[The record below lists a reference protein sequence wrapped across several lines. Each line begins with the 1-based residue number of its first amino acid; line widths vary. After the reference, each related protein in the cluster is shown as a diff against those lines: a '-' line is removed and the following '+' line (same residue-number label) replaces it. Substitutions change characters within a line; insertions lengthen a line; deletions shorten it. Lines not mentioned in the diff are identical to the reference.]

1 MRRTGEPFFSFIFYS
16 QNLREPFIVNFLLQV
31 SAAANNSECG
41 LGVAF
46 NSKIGGVRVLDG
58 PITDA
63 LEAKALSFNRDH
75 IDIFSASW
83 GPDDDGNTVDGPG
96 TLASRALAEGV
107 KFGRKG
113 KGSIFMWASGNGGKV
128 RNSVICSDYLLTLL

>member
-16 QNLREPFIVNFLLQV
+16 QNLREPFIVNFRLQV

-96 TLASRALAEGV
+96 TLASRALKEGV

-128 RNSVICSDYLLTLL
+128 RKSVICSDYL